1 MHLHAPLCKAGCV
14 HKCLDITS
22 RQELR
27 SRNTQIHNPPKYTF
41 APDCTSDWLNII
53 PPRHDVCYIRYRL
66 PRHALRIPYTPPT
79 SCRHRTY
86 SNTSRLNKP
95 IQISEAVREALVSK
109 TPIVALET
117 AIYTHGFPYPDNVGL
132 AVKVEAAIRESGA
145 VPATIGILDG
155 IARVGFSQPELERL
169 ASTAGQNTTIKVSRR
184 DLPFVVG
191 MRHITAYNGGTTIAG
206 TMLLAHMAGIK
217 VFATGGLG
225 GVHRGY
231 PNPMD
236 VSADLMELGRT
247 NVANTFEV
255 LETQGVFVG
264 TFGKAG
270 AKVMLPAFYNRE
282 SNIISPNILE
292 SPRDAAGLT
301 TIPDASHTMGLTS
314 GQLFCNPIPEEFE
327 IPAKDINKA
336 ISEAVEKAR
345 NKGVFGKDQTPY
357 ILNEIKEITKGA
369 SLPANIALV
378 LSNARMGAQVAREL
392 VFTSPSSTSTLNFM
406 PPATPPPIPPPTPIN
421 QSSTTIAA
429 PEILVIGSLAI
440 PQLHTSNPT
449 TTTETLGGVGKNV
462 TLAAHLAGAN
472 ARLVSVVGKDLA
484 GAWAL
489 EKLGAL
495 GMDVSGV
502 RAVNGGVT
510 ARYVATNNSS
520 GELFIAGAD
529 MRIFEGAQMGALA
542 KGEIFKGAKVVC
554 VDGNLSMEGLAEVVK
569 ATSELNIPLIFEP
582 TSTSKSTRILSP
594 TLPIYPST
602 SAISLTT
609 PNTHELTTMFTHT
622 REIGM
627 FEREDWWRVIDNISI
642 DSMFLNTQLS
652 TRLNANLLEE
662 GIIQS
667 AVHLSP
673 YFSRIMVKLGADGV
687 VLVQL
692 FHPATSS
699 TSAALPSGAIVSR
712 GTGAVRGIAVRHF
725 PAEAISQEDI
735 VSVNGAGDT
744 FLGAV
749 LAGLAK
755 LGMNEVHLGE
765 VISRPQK
772 AACLTLRSPESV
784 SERVAEIGWR

>member
-1 MHLHAPLCKAGCV
+1 MSA
-14 HKCLDITS
+14 I
-22 RQELR
+22 
-27 SRNTQIHNPPKYTF
+27 
-41 APDCTSDWLNII
+41 
-53 PPRHDVCYIRYRL
+53 YRL
-66 PRHALRIPYTPPT
+66 PRHTLRIPYTPPT
-79 SCRHRTY
+79 RYRHRTY

-117 AIYTHGFPYPDNVGL
+117 AIYTHGFPYPDNVDL

-191 MRHITAYNGGTTIAG
+191 MRHITAYNGGTTITG

-247 NVANTFEV
+247 NVAVISAGSKAFLDLENTFEV

-282 SNIISPNILE
+282 SNVISPNILE

-345 NKGVFGKDQTPY
+345 TKGVFGKDQTPY

-378 LSNARMGAQVAREL
+378 LNNARMGAQVAQEL
-392 VFTSPSSTSTLNFM
+392 VRLEKREEGSLSSTSTLNFM

-421 QSSTTIAA
+421 QSSTTITA
-429 PEILVIGSLAI
+429 PEILVIGSLAVDQTLKTITKI

-502 RAVNGGVT
+502 RTVDGGVT
-510 ARYVATNNSS
+510 ARYVAINNSS

-542 KGEIFKGAKVVC
+542 KGEIFKGVKVVC

-569 ATSELNIPLIFEP
+569 ATAELNIPLIFEP

-609 PNTHELTTMFTHT
+609 PNTHELTTMFTHA

-692 FHPATSS
+692 LPPATSS
-699 TSAALPSGAIVSR
+699 TSAALPPGAIVSQ
-712 GTGAVRGIAVRHF
+712 GTGAVRGIVVRHF

-765 VISRPQK
+765 VISRAQK